1 MSQGCSDAK
10 APNVVHATFVL
21 KKELIKDRCLESVLI
36 KDRCLE
42 SVKIS
47 SVIEEK
53 S

>member
-1 MSQGCSDAK
+1 MFSLSFKRSHKGCLDAK
-10 APNVVHATFVL
+10 APNVVLATFVS
-21 KKELIKDRCLESVLI
+21 KKELI